1 MTTSSHITESEIN
14 LGLDHIQ
21 QSPTDNGLLRSIVI
35 RPGSDLRVKLQECR
49 LSPEGGTE
57 GDQWARGCWLT
68 LPDGKPHPDVQ
79 IAIINARLID
89 LLAGSFERWEL
100 AGDNLY
106 VDLDLSRDNLAP
118 GQRLQIGEC
127 VLEITNEEHKGCDKF
142 RDRFGMDAVR
152 FVNSPLGKQL
162 RLRGIYAKVI
172 QAGIVRVGDTIQKL
186 AFDLKRKSP

>member
-57 GDQWARGCWLT
+57 GDQWAKGCWLT

-106 VDLDLSRDNLAP
+106 VDLDLRRDNLAP

-186 AFDLKRKSP
+186 AFELKGKSP

>member
-1 MTTSSHITESEIN
+1 MTAICNRTDSEIN
-14 LGLDHIQ
+14 LGLDFIK

-35 RPGSDLRVKLQECR
+35 RPASDLRVRLQECR

-57 GDQWARGCWLT
+57 GDQWAKGCWLT
-68 LPDGKPHPDVQ
+68 LPDGNPHPDAQ
-79 IAIINARLID
+79 IAIINTRLID

-127 VLEITNEEHKGCDKF
+127 VLEITDQEHKGCDKF

-152 FVNSPLGKQL
+152 FVNSPLGKRL
-162 RLRGIYAKVI
+162 RLRGIYAKVV
-172 QAGIVRVGDTIQKL
+172 QAGYVRVGDTIQKVG
-186 AFDLKRKSP
+186 FGWTGNVR

>member
-1 MTTSSHITESEIN
+1 MTTSTHLTESEIS
-14 LGLDHIQ
+14 LGLDVIK

-35 RPGSDLRVKLQECR
+35 RPASDHRTSLQECR

-79 IAIINARLID
+79 IAIINSRLID
-89 LLAGSFERWEL
+89 LLAGSPDRWEL

-127 VLEITNEEHKGCDKF
+127 VLEITDQEHKGCDKF

-152 FVNSPLGKQL
+152 YVNSPLGKRL

-172 QAGIVRVGDTIQKL
+172 QTGYVRVGDMIQK
-186 AFDLKRKSP
+186 AGFGWTRNAR